1 MVTDPATTP
10 VPALRQ
16 VGFGAA
22 VAAIYGVLLASH
34 VVFTPFFALT
44 AVSIGRGALLWAAAW
59 RRQVA
64 VARQGLPAAR
74 QQPAAAIDEKA
85 AAMHQPAGAMHQPAA
100 ARPQPAAG
108 QRVAGAAAG
117 R

>member
-1 MVTDPATTP
+1 

-16 VGFGAA
+16 VAFGAA

-44 AVSIGRGALLWAAAW
+44 AVAIGRGALLWAAAW
-59 RRQVA
+59 RRQAA
-64 VARQGLPAAR
+64 VARQGFAAAR
-74 QQPAAAIDEKA
+74 QQPAAAGPQPA
-85 AAMHQPAGAMHQPAA
+85 AAMQQAGAMHPPSAA
-100 ARPQPAAG
+100 MPQPAAG